1 MVSEPKKIFE
11 LALAIGETMLR
22 NGAETFR
29 VEDTIIRI
37 LQTSG
42 CQVCESFV
50 TPTGIF
56 ATLDDPSMDT
66 LTYVKRVQTRTVH
79 LDKVTIANQLSRSY
93 CEGHINIEVAM
104 MQLKAIK
111 SESSYSGKMFVFAS
125 SVASACFALVF
136 GGVYMDAI
144 GALIVGF
151 VVGVIHLLLN
161 KLTVSKF
168 FIDLICGMLIA
179 IIGIALYD
187 WFHVGIHF
195 ELIIAGAIMPFVPGV
210 AITNAIFDTIQG
222 NLLSGI
228 SRTVEAFNI
237 AASIAIGIG
246 VVLKVYSVLIGGV
259 IL

>member
-1 MVSEPKKIFE
+1 LKEPKKIFE

-37 LQTSG
+37 LRTSG
-42 CQVCESFV
+42 CAVCESFV

-56 ATLDDPSMDT
+56 VTLDDPSMDT
-66 LTYVKRVQTRTVH
+66 LTYVKRVQTRRVH
-79 LDKVTIANQLSRSY
+79 LDKVAIANQLSRSY
-93 CEGHINIEVAM
+93 CTGEIDIEEAKI
-104 MQLKAIK
+104 QLSSIRM
-111 SESSYSGKMFVFAS
+111 ESSYSGKVFVLAS
-125 SVASACFALVF
+125 SFASACFTIVF
-136 GGVYMDAI
+136 GGGYLDAV

-151 VVGVIHLLLN
+151 IVGITHLLLS

-179 IIGIALYD
+179 VIGIFVYQVL
-187 WFHVGIHF
+187 GIGVHF

-228 SRTVEAFNI
+228 SRTAEAFNI

-246 VVLKVYSVLIGGV
+246 VILKLYSVMIGGV